1 VHLALCNVLVWRW
14 HTPCDGLRP
23 AIAYLLPLLLLLPQI
38 YIDRQLHNRQ
48 VYPPINVLPSL
59 SRLMKSAIGEGMTRK
74 VGGGCYCLAHGL
86 AVAEGLRWCGCIC
99 VANAC
104 IDVGEG
110 MTRKVS
116 AGRLRSMAGV
126 ELLGW
131 TCVHACLLVGSR
143 LLGRP
148 RGMHQGC
155 ILCVAADGAVHQL
168 GPAASQRN
176 TPNTRRCPAFGQKEI
191 RELNLI
197 WATCHVCN
205 PVSLFLRTTLRCPTS
220 RTRL

>member
-1 VHLALCNVLVWRW
+1 VLCDAQVVLKEQPAHHTTRNTQNNDTVLKAAAAVHLALCNVLVWRW

-110 MTRKVS
+110 MTRKVG
-116 AGRLRSMAGV
+116 AGCYLAHG
-126 ELLGW
+126 LAALG
-131 TCVHACLLVGSR
+131 
-143 LLGRP
+143 
-148 RGMHQGC
+148 
-155 ILCVAADGAVHQL
+155 
-168 GPAASQRN
+168 
-176 TPNTRRCPAFGQKEI
+176 
-191 RELNLI
+191 
-197 WATCHVCN
+197 
-205 PVSLFLRTTLRCPTS
+205 
-220 RTRL
+220 

>member
-1 VHLALCNVLVWRW
+1 MSCEACICVGGGHGAQVVRCRCYLA
-14 HTPCDGLRP
+14 HGL
-23 AIAYLLPLLLLLPQI
+23 AVSEGVKWSGCECIAKTAFA
-38 YIDRQLHNRQ
+38 
-48 VYPPINVLPSL
+48 S
-59 SRLMKSAIGEGMTRK
+59 GEGMTRK
-74 VGGGCYCLAHGL
+74 VSAGRLRSMAGVEFVGCLHA
-86 AVAEGLRWCGCIC
+86 CIC
-99 VANAC
+99 
-104 IDVGEG
+104 VGEG